1 MLHNHSS
8 AAVDV
13 MTSQAFSRL
22 SLEERGMT
30 SNNEVTPPTDLMDA
44 DGFVDHDKLMSRL
57 DVIDTVGKWV

>member
-1 MLHNHSS
+1 
-8 AAVDV
+8 
-13 MTSQAFSRL
+13 
-22 SLEERGMT
+22 MT